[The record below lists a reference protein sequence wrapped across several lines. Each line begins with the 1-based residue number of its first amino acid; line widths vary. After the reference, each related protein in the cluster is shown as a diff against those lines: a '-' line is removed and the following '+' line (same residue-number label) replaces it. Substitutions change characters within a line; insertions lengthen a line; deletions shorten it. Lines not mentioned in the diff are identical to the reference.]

1 MSNHLP
7 NSRIFRLNDIV
18 RNIVREQL
26 ALLEEPITKIA
37 IQAFRKVIEQE
48 EATGDDLF
56 ACLDTITQSKNV
68 RHLQSYED
76 MPETHNMSLVE
87 LVNSINK
94 NGPGKI
100 IQSLSSFSDD
110 MSTFNDMSMIDG
122 NDIVFSDIPTG
133 TVNGN
138 ELELPVIVK
147 NIDGQDCY
155 VFCEDNKKT
164 VHIREIDDD
173 GQSQVGDLIGVID
186 DDDLFWKVELENGV
200 VCGYSFEDQY
210 VPAERNTLEP
220 IWEGIGIIDETD

>member
-210 VPAERNTLEP
+210 VPAERNT
-220 IWEGIGIIDETD
+220 